1 MQAVAANLDGI
12 AAGLWIGS
20 RTVGEVSKAVG
31 VAGRCHAVRS
41 RYLLER
47 FHNSSRLLRFS
58 LGADRVQLP
67 MMLSVASATKPRRLG
82 FLAAV
87 AVSGGEVL
95 WWPVAT
101 RVGRSERKIATGLAL

>member
-1 MQAVAANLDGI
+1 
-12 AAGLWIGS
+12 
-20 RTVGEVSKAVG
+20 
-31 VAGRCHAVRS
+31 
-41 RYLLER
+41 
-47 FHNSSRLLRFS
+47 
-58 LGADRVQLP
+58 